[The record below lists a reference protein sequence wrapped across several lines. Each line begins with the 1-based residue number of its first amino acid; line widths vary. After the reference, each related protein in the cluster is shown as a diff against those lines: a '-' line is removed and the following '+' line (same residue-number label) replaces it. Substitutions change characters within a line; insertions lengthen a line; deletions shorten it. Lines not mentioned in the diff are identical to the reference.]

1 MPQLTI
7 ADLLAHRVSLQDKE
21 AAALTL
27 AVALALDRHRTS
39 GECVSVPD
47 DRAIA
52 LHRDGRI
59 TFLSMPRTSAV
70 DDVSALSSLLLRL
83 LSVRNPDRARQLV
96 SDRETPVALH
106 ALLLELS
113 SDDPAVLATVYW
125 RAASAM
131 RRRPRADAVRPERRR
146 QHPPATE
153 LRRYIRHLEQQL
165 FTERVR
171 ALRARWIQR
180 RARRTAWVAWIVAA
194 GACTLVAATALAWT
208 YRPQPLPSFY
218 ESARVDPVTAVDVAL
233 PPVTRT
239 TATVRHAI
247 AGHARLPT
255 RRHAGTRHAP
265 SVPPAVVRTA
275 ERPAPPP
282 PRRYTATIVPWG
294 TRSAPWSVG
303 AH

>member
-7 ADLLAHRVSLQDKE
+7 ADLLAHRIALRDNE

-39 GECVSVPD
+39 GECVCVPD

-59 TFLSMPRTSAV
+59 TFLSVSRTSAV

-96 SDRETPVALH
+96 SDRETPVALR
-106 ALLLELS
+106 ARLVDMS
-113 SDDPAVLATVYW
+113 SDDPAALATVYW

-131 RRRPRADAVRPERRR
+131 RRRAHADPARPERRR

-165 FTERVR
+165 FAERVR
-171 ALRARWIQR
+171 ALRARWIRR
-180 RARRTAWVAWIVAA
+180 RARRIVWLAWIVVA
-194 GACTLVAATALAWT
+194 GACTVVAATSLTWT
-208 YRPQPLPSFY
+208 SRPQAPPSVS
-218 ESARVDPVTAVDVAL
+218 EAARVEPVAAADVAS
-233 PPVTRT
+233 PPVTR
-239 TATVRHAI
+239 AAAVRHATPHHRRI
-247 AGHARLPT
+247 AIRLHERP
-255 RRHAGTRHAP
+255 RRAP
-265 SVPPAVVRTA
+265 SPPRVVVRSVDAPATPPA
-275 ERPAPPP
+275 
-282 PRRYTATIVPWG
+282 RRNRATLVPWG
-294 TRSAPWSVG
+294 TRSAPWTVSTP
-303 AH
+303 